1 MKNSLE
7 GLNSWFELAEA
18 TNELEDGL
26 TEDHAIQKKNRI
38 KNEEKWTESQRM
50 ALLGH
55 QHRCNGSTRRT
66 EERQKSRKKN
76 GIK

>member
-1 MKNSLE
+1 MKTSLE

-26 TEDHAIQKKNRI
+26 TEDHAIQKKKNRMQ
-38 KNEEKWTESQRM
+38 KNGQSQRM

-66 EERQKSRKKN
+66 EERQKSRKKEN